1 MKEKHRIYSCGM
13 CEFTSSSDK
22 GLKIHKTKSLS
33 LLHHPI
39 DESSEKGCDLCHY
52 NSKSKS
58 DMQDHMKE
66 SHFIEYKK
74 TVHGSGPI
82 EFTICGR
89 IKHTYKEHA
98 NHLDEEH
105 LLSQIK

>member
-1 MKEKHRIYSCGM
+1 MWKCQFDTTYFSLQDENMKEKHRIYSCGM

-39 DESSEKGCDLCHY
+39 DESSEKGCDLCYY

-58 DMQDHMKE
+58 DMQDHMK
-66 SHFIEYKK
+66 
-74 TVHGSGPI
+74 
-82 EFTICGR
+82 
-89 IKHTYKEHA
+89 
-98 NHLDEEH
+98 
-105 LLSQIK
+105 